1 VCCKIVITSATI
13 YIKVVIPAEAG
24 IQNWTGC
31 RIKPGMTFYVFNRL
45 TNNLTG
51 ESTMGITVYVTR
63 DFEHM
68 SEVAAGIIIKKIIET
83 HKGKNKAVLGLAT
96 GNSPTGVYKHLAQ
109 AANKGQFDSGHI
121 CSFNLD
127 EYVGLPGD
135 NVQQRVIHPE
145 SYAYFMIQEFFGL
158 LKRKFTESR
167 LPYGA
172 LIDQKILIRELKKN
186 RQDWTFKGTDAGKA
200 IAIKAK
206 PSSAYL
212 AWIKRDIL
220 DGYARKIKA
229 AGGIDLQII
238 GVGGRGHVAFHESGI
253 PFQGSSVMLVKLD
266 EDTIANAVR
275 DGHFP
280 TVGDSPNYA
289 VSMGA
294 ELVYQAKMVLLLAN
308 GERKVESVTRSLLGD
323 ATPEIP
329 ISYGQQYAAKGGRL
343 IYVIDRI
350 AARGLLAGKGQLKKK
365 GVTLKAMT
373 DH

>member
-1 VCCKIVITSATI
+1 
-13 YIKVVIPAEAG
+13 
-24 IQNWTGC
+24 
-31 RIKPGMTFYVFNRL
+31 
-45 TNNLTG
+45 
-51 ESTMGITVYVTR
+51 MGITVYVTR

-68 SEVAAGIIIKKIIET
+68 SEIAAGIVIKKIIAT
-83 HKGKNKAVLGLAT
+83 HKGKNEAVLGLAT

-109 AANKGQFDSGHI
+109 AANNGKFDSSRVR
-121 CSFNLD
+121 SFNLD
-127 EYVGLPGD
+127 EYVGLSGD
-135 NVQQRVIHPE
+135 NVQQRVVHPE

-158 LKRKFTESR
+158 LKRKFIETR

-172 LIDQKILIRELKKN
+172 LIDQKILIRELREN
-186 RQDWTFKGTDAGKA
+186 REDWVFKGTDAGKS

-206 PSSAYL
+206 PASAYL
-212 AWIKRDIL
+212 AWIRKDIL
-220 DGYARKIKA
+220 DGYARKIRA

-253 PFQGSSVMLVKLD
+253 PFKGSSVMLVKLD
-266 EDTIANAVR
+266 DDTIANAVR

-294 ELVYQAKMVLLLAN
+294 ELVYQAKTVLLLAN
-308 GERKVESVTRSLLGD
+308 GERKIESVTRSLLGD
-323 ATPEIP
+323 VTPEVP
-329 ISYGQQYAAKGGRL
+329 ISYGQQYAAKGGNL

-350 AARGLLAGKGQLKKK
+350 AARELLAGKGQLKKK
-365 GVTLKAMT
+365 SVTLKAMT